1 VESDI
6 TYFRTSLRHSDS
18 SNSLFSS
25 TMPSLNLKH
34 LESKVEFIPLE
45 TREQLSHSLNSR
57 FYKTRGNTPHDE
69 IEKIDYIINTELMN
83 QTSEMPYSD
92 EDEFE
97 RADPAD
103 GKSKTTDPVSAG
115 NPTSRSAKQLTE
127 IDQAIHDSEPEHDS
141 SPMVGPEEEA

>member
-97 RADPAD
+97 RADP
-103 GKSKTTDPVSAG
+103 VSAG